1 MCYSDDARP
10 PLPPIGGAAADKGEI
25 KLTSADG
32 TRLSAYYARAA
43 EPTGA
48 GMLILPD
55 VRGLHHFYKEL
66 AERFAEAGIDAVAI
80 DYFAR
85 TASGDDRG
93 EEFDWKAH
101 TEQTTPEAID
111 ADARAGIEWLQ
122 SKDGG
127 AVRSVFTVGFCFGG
141 SNSWR
146 QSATQPGISGAV
158 GFYGRPERVHDY
170 IARMKAPILILAAGA
185 DFTPVEEVEK
195 FAGDVREHGVEV
207 RMQVYE
213 GAPHSFFDRTFTEH
227 QEACED
233 SWRQILDFVSTHSTA
248 AVS

>member
-10 PLPPIGGAAADKGEI
+10 PLPPIGGAAADQGDI
-25 KLTSADG
+25 KLTSGDG
-32 TRLSAYYARAA
+32 TRIDAYYARAA

-85 TASGDDRG
+85 TAPNDDRG
-93 EEFDWKAH
+93 EDFDWKAH

-111 ADARAGIEWLQ
+111 ADARAGIEWLR

-127 AVRSVFTVGFCFGG
+127 AVRSVFSVGFCFGG

-146 QSATQPGISGAV
+146 QAATQPELAGAV
-158 GFYGRPERVHDY
+158 GFYGRPERVRDY
-170 IARMKAPILILAAGA
+170 LSRMKAPILILAAGA

-195 FAGDVREHGVEV
+195 FAGEVREHGTEV
-207 RMQVYE
+207 RMKVYDN
-213 GAPHSFFDRTFTEH
+213 APHSYFDRTFAEH
-227 QEACED
+227 KDACDD
-233 SWRQILDFVSTHSTA
+233 SWRQILDFVNSHTTA
-248 AVS
+248 PVG